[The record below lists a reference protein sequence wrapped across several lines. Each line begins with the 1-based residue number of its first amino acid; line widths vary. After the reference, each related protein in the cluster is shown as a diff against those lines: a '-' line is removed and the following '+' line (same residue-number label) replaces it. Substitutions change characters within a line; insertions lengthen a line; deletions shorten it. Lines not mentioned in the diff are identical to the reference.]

1 MIRLLQRTLLN
12 RAERALVIG
21 GVLFAIALVLPH
33 VVYPVLAINLICFAL
48 FAVAFDLLLGFTGLL
63 SFGHAMFWG
72 GSAYIGTLL
81 IAKLGASFPV
91 ALVGGIVYSAVLA
104 LVVGLIAIR
113 RTGIY
118 FAMITLAIAQV
129 QYFFALQLS
138 DITGGENGLPIATR
152 GGFFGLSLESD
163 MLYYYVALAFV
174 VLGVAFVV
182 RVTASPFGAVLAAM
196 RENENRALGLGYRTD
211 RYKLATFV
219 MSGALAGLA
228 GTLYALGNH
237 LTGLD
242 AVDWHTSGK
251 VVMMTILGGIGTIF
265 GPALGAGIFES
276 LEYFVS
282 KTAIGDKTNIVMG
295 SIFLVIVLVARRGIV
310 GEVIHALRPKLVEE
324 DDDTTPGLSAF
335 HPVPSAGNA
344 P

>member
-1 MIRLLQRTLLN
+1 MIAFLRGGNRGLLVGG
-12 RAERALVIG
+12 ALFV
-21 GVLFAIALVLPH
+21 VALVLPH
-33 VVYPVLAINLICFAL
+33 VVYPVLAIDLICFAL

-63 SFGHAMFWG
+63 SFGQAMFWG
-72 GSAYIGTLL
+72 GSAYAGTLL
-81 IAKLGASFPV
+81 IAKLGAPFPV
-91 ALVGGIVYSAVLA
+91 ALLGGIAYSAVLA
-104 LVVGLIAIR
+104 LLVGLIAIR

-129 QYFFALQLS
+129 QYFFAIQFNDL
-138 DITGGENGLPIATR
+138 TGGENGLPITSR
-152 GGFFGLSLESD
+152 GGVFGLSLEND
-163 MLYYYVALAFV
+163 IAYYYTALAIV

-182 RVTASPFGAVLAAM
+182 RVVGSPFGAVLAAM
-196 RENENRALGLGYRTD
+196 RENESRAIGLGYRVE

-219 MSGALAGLA
+219 MSGTLSGLA
-228 GTLYALGNH
+228 GTLYAIGNR

-282 KTAIGDKTNIVMG
+282 KTAIGDKTNLVIG
-295 SIFLVIVLVARRGIV
+295 SIFLVIILVARRGIV
-310 GEVIHALRPKLVEE
+310 GEILHSLRPKLV
-324 DDDTTPGLSAF
+324 DDDDVGPRRPNPGDLTAASA
-335 HPVPSAGNA
+335 P
-344 P
+344 

>member
-1 MIRLLQRTLLN
+1 M
-12 RAERALVIG
+12 RALVAAG
-21 GVLFAIALVLPH
+21 NRGLLVGFALLAVALVLPH
-33 VVYPVLAINLICFAL
+33 FVYPVLAINLVCFAL

-63 SFGHAMFWG
+63 SFGQAMFWG
-72 GSAYIGTLL
+72 GSAYAGTLL
-81 IAKLGASFPV
+81 IAKFGAPFPV
-91 ALVGGIVYSAVLA
+91 ALLGGIVYSAALA
-104 LVVGLIAIR
+104 FVVGLLAIK

-129 QYFFALQLS
+129 QYFFALQFNE
-138 DITGGENGLPIATR
+138 ITGGENGLPIPSR
-152 GGFFGLSLESD
+152 GGAFGLSLEND
-163 MLYYYVALAFV
+163 LVYYYVALAIV

-182 RVTASPFGAVLAAM
+182 RVVGSPFGSVLAAM
-196 RENENRALGLGYRTD
+196 RENENRAIGLGYRVE

-219 MSGALAGLA
+219 MSGTLSGLA
-228 GTLYALGNH
+228 GVLYAVGNR

-265 GPALGAGIFES
+265 GPALGASIFES

-282 KTAIGDKTNIVMG
+282 KTPIGDKTNLVLG

-310 GEVIHALRPKLVEE
+310 GEIVHALRPKLVDE
-324 DDDTTPGLSAF
+324 DDTAPRKPNVAE
-335 HPVPSAGNA
+335 HVPA